1 MGKEKD
7 KIFVERVDVDTLTDF
22 KPTYVKCI
30 ESGSITEFV
39 CLSKSPSPFP
49 VVKIDRDHYVLL
61 ETGEVFDYE
70 HSENKSQNLQAVRRT
85 ISNLR
90 GIINANCIDEEKMR
104 WVTLT
109 YAENMTDTERLYND
123 FEKFWKRFCYWC
135 KKQNISKPEYIA
147 VAEPQGRG
155 AWHMHLILLFV
166 DKAPY
171 IANNEVLAPL
181 WGQGFTK
188 IKAVHGCDNIGAYF
202 SAYLADMPLEDFQ
215 KSDIAHNGSNIY
227 EVKECA
233 VSDDGTEGK
242 TKAFVKGARLHFY
255 PSGMNIYR
263 CSRGILR
270 PTVTTMDNNEY
281 QKKKASAG
289 TLTFSHACNVVS
301 RSSVVYSS
309 DCSDSDNIKNT
320 ILHEYYNT
328 KRTTSQS
335 E

>member
-1 MGKEKD
+1 MEEQ
-7 KIFVERVDVDTLTDF
+7 KIKIERIDPATLTEF
-22 KPTYVKCI
+22 KPNYIKCI
-30 ESGSITEFV
+30 ECGNITEFV
-39 CLSKSPSPFP
+39 CLSHSPAPFP
-49 VVKIDRDHYVLL
+49 VVKIDKDHYALL
-61 ETGEVFDYE
+61 DTGEIFEYD
-70 HSENKSQNLQAVRRT
+70 HSENKSECYNSVRRT
-85 ISNLR
+85 LSRLR
-90 GIINANCIDEEKMR
+90 AIINANCVDENKMR

-109 YAENMTDTERLYND
+109 YAENMTDNTQLYKD
-123 FEKFWKRFCYWC
+123 FEKFCKRFAYWC
-135 KKQNISKPEYIA
+135 KKNSIDKPEYIA

-155 AWHMHLILLFV
+155 AWHMHLVLLFSG
-166 DKAPY
+166 KAPY

-215 KSDIAHNGSNIY
+215 KSDIAHNGNIY

-233 VSDDGTEGK
+233 VSEDGTEGK

-263 CSRGILR
+263 CSRGIKQ
-270 PTVTTMDNNEY
+270 PTVTTMSNEEY
-281 QKKKASAG
+281 QKKKASSG
-289 TLTFSHACNVVS
+289 QLTFSHACNVVS
-301 RSSVVYSS
+301 SSGNGDKPEVE
-309 DCSDSDNIKNT
+309 NT
-320 ILHEYYNT
+320 ILHEYYNK